1 MDQVLTQADAL
12 IGGHQDRCL
21 MMDESCFEQKG
32 VESAAL
38 RGNGV
43 GDLGRLIIAKS
54 EFLQR

>member
-1 MDQVLTQADAL
+1 MKAVLSKKAWNRQ
-12 IGGHQDRCL
+12 
-21 MMDESCFEQKG
+21 
-32 VESAAL
+32 AL